1 MTPAELP
8 EDLRQLH
15 GQITDCEARGFTY
28 LAAALRP
35 MLQTQIRERGLG
47 PVLFAPEPTKE
58 AK

>member
-15 GQITDCEARGFTY
+15 AQIVDCEAHSFTY

-35 MLQTQIRERGLG
+35 MLDRQIRERGLAVAQ
-47 PVLFAPEPTKE
+47 PEHEPTKE